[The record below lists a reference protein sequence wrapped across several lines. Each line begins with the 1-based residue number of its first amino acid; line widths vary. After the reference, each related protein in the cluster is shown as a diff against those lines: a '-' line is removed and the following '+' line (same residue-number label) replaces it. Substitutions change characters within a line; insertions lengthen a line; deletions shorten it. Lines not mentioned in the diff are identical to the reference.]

1 MAKIFLDTLK
11 GNKKERIPFWYM
23 RQAGRYLS
31 EYKAARNSCNSF
43 LDFCYTPEKASNVT
57 IQPIDRFG
65 MDAAILFSDILV
77 IPDAMGAEVHFEPG
91 KGPLLTPVITG
102 NAVESLSVDSVDAHL
117 APIYETLKLIKNKL
131 PEDKTLIGFAGA
143 PWTIACYMI
152 HGSGSKDFAD
162 VREFSF
168 KQEALFS
175 LLIDKITQAT
185 ITYLRSQIKAGAE
198 VIQLFD
204 SWAGMLT
211 PDAFKQ
217 WSIEPAKKIV
227 SALKETHPDIPIIG
241 FPKGVGV
248 QYECYAEETGV
259 NGLSVDMHMPL
270 EWIRDHLQDKVVV
283 QGNLDPILLASD
295 REAMLIQAKKIIRIL
310 GNKAFIFNL
319 GHGIVPHT
327 PVENVQALSDLLRG

>member
-1 MAKIFLDTLK
+1 
-11 GNKKERIPFWYM
+11 
-23 RQAGRYLS
+23 
-31 EYKAARNSCNSF
+31 
-43 LDFCYTPEKASNVT
+43 
-57 IQPIDRFG
+57 
-65 MDAAILFSDILV
+65 
-77 IPDAMGAEVHFEPG
+77 
-91 KGPLLTPVITG
+91 
-102 NAVESLSVDSVDAHL
+102 
-117 APIYETLKLIKNKL
+117 
-131 PEDKTLIGFAGA
+131 
-143 PWTIACYMI
+143 
-152 HGSGSKDFAD
+152 
-162 VREFSF
+162 
-168 KQEALFS
+168 